1 MRAIAF
7 ELLRRVAED
16 DSYANL
22 LLPKLL
28 GDAKVDSRD
37 AGFIQELAFGTLRNK
52 LLYEKVIEIA
62 SSRETRTIDSHA
74 LIVLLLGAHQILGMR
89 VPAHAAINESVNLAK
104 QKASQSAAGF
114 VNAVLRR
121 VSERS
126 REQWI
131 DKVLDSADSADE
143 RLSLAYSHPL
153 WIVKSLRAA
162 LESRGLG
169 DSIKDLLLADN
180 TPAKVS
186 VAALPGF
193 ADVRDLSEYGSLGI
207 ASPIGLELSVPPSR
221 LPQVQSG
228 FVRVQD
234 QGSQL
239 AVLALLAA
247 EVNVEDSSWL
257 DLCAGPGGKAALM
270 LAVAKQRNVTFEA
283 NEVSTHRAKL
293 VQQALDPISK
303 LKVSIGDGRKLAEGG
318 ARFSRLL
325 LDAPCTGLGALR
337 RRPESRWRKKS
348 TDIPELAK
356 LQKNLFKASWDSLLP
371 GGVLG
376 YVTCS
381 PHLSETTALV
391 TWAESQY
398 RGDLELL
405 PANAILNEINP
416 NLGLDVTYRTAQ
428 LWPHIH
434 GTDAMFIALFRKKVN
449 S

>member
-28 GDAKVDSRD
+28 SDAKVDSRD
-37 AGFIQELAFGTLRNK
+37 AGFVQELAFGALRNK
-52 LLYEKVIEIA
+52 LLYEQIIEIA
-62 SSRETRTIDSHA
+62 SARENRTIDSHA
-74 LIVLLLGAHQILGMR
+74 LIVLLLGVHQILGMR

-126 REQWI
+126 RDQWI
-131 DKVLDSADSADE
+131 NQVLDSADSADQ
-143 RLSLAYSHPL
+143 RLSLVHSHPL

-169 DSIKDLLLADN
+169 DSLEDLLVADN

-193 ADVRDLSEYGSLGI
+193 SDIRELSDFGTLGV
-207 ASPIGLELSVPPSR
+207 ASPIGLELNVPPSR
-221 LPQVQSG
+221 VPQIQSG

-247 EVNVEDSSWL
+247 EVSVEDRRWL

-270 LAVAKQRNVTFEA
+270 LAVAKQKNVSFEA
-283 NEVSTHRAKL
+283 NEVSAHRAKL
-293 VQQALDPISK
+293 VQQALDPIVRM
-303 LKVSIGDGRKLAEGG
+303 KVSIGDGRKVSEGG

-348 TDIPELAK
+348 TDIPELAR
-356 LQKNLFKASWDSLLP
+356 LQKDLFIASWDSLLP

-381 PHLSETTALV
+381 PHLSETTGLV
-391 TWAESQY
+391 SWAESQY
-398 RGDLELL
+398 RDDLELL

-416 NLGLDVTYRTAQ
+416 NLGLDVTFRTAQ

>member
-28 GDAKVDSRD
+28 SDAKVDSRD

-131 DKVLDSADSADE
+131 DKVLESADSADE

-169 DSIKDLLLADN
+169 DSIEDLLLADN

-221 LPQVQSG
+221 VPQVQSG
-228 FVRVQD
+228 HVRVQD
-234 QGSQL
+234 QGSQI

-337 RRPESRWRKKS
+337 RRPESRWRKKL

>member
-1 MRAIAF
+1 
-7 ELLRRVAED
+7 
-16 DSYANL
+16 
-22 LLPKLL
+22 
-28 GDAKVDSRD
+28 VDSRD

-52 LLYEKVIEIA
+52 LLYEKVIELA
-62 SSRETRTIDSHA
+62 SAREIRTIDSHA

-131 DKVLDSADSADE
+131 EKVLESADSSDE
-143 RLSLAYSHPL
+143 RLSLTYSHPL

-169 DSIKDLLLADN
+169 DSIEDLLLADN

-193 ADVRDLSEYGSLGI
+193 ADARDLSEYGSLGI

-228 FVRVQD
+228 HVRVQD

-247 EVNVEDSSWL
+247 EVSVEDSRWL

-270 LAVAKQRNVTFEA
+270 LAVAKQRNVSFDA

-293 VQQALDPISK
+293 VQQALDPIGN
-303 LKVSIGDGRKLAEGG
+303 LKVSIGDGCKLAEGG
-318 ARFSRLL
+318 ARYSRLL

-356 LQKNLFKASWDSLLP
+356 LQKDLFKASWDSLLP

-381 PHLSETTALV
+381 PHLSETTAMV
-391 TWAESQY
+391 SWAESQY

-416 NLGLDVTYRTAQ
+416 NLGLDVTFRTAQ

>member
-28 GDAKVDSRD
+28 SDAKVDSRD
-37 AGFIQELAFGTLRNK
+37 AGFTQELAFGTLRNQ
-52 LLYEKVIEIA
+52 LLYEKIIELA
-62 SSRETRTIDSHA
+62 SSREIRTIDSHA

-121 VSERS
+121 ISERS

-131 DKVLDSADSADE
+131 DKVLESADSVDE
-143 RLSLAYSHPL
+143 KLSLAYSHPL

-169 DSIKDLLLADN
+169 DSLEELLVADN

-193 ADVRDLSEYGSLGI
+193 ADVRELSEFGTLGI
-207 ASPIGLELSVPPSR
+207 ASPIGLELNVPPSR
-221 LPQVQSG
+221 VPQLQIG
-228 FVRVQD
+228 HVRVQD

-247 EVNVEDSSWL
+247 EVKVQDSRWL

-270 LAVAKQRNVTFEA
+270 LAVAKQRQIIFEA

-303 LKVSIGDGRKLAEGG
+303 LKVSIGDGRKIAEEG

-356 LQKNLFKASWDSLLP
+356 LQKDLFKASWDSLLP

-391 TWAESQY
+391 SWAESQY

-405 PANAILNEINP
+405 PANAILNEINS
-416 NLGLDVTYRTAQ
+416 NLGLDVAFRTAQ

>member
-1 MRAIAF
+1 MRALAF

-28 GDAKVDSRD
+28 SDAKVDSRD

-52 LLYEKVIEIA
+52 LLYEKIIELA
-62 SSRETRTIDSHA
+62 SAREIRTIDSHA

-121 VSERS
+121 ISERS

-131 DKVLDSADSADE
+131 DIVLESTDSVDE
-143 RLSLAYSHPL
+143 RLSLTYSHPL

-169 DSIKDLLLADN
+169 DSLEELLVADN

-193 ADVRDLSEYGSLGI
+193 ADVSELSDFGTLGI

-221 LPQVQSG
+221 VPQVQNG
-228 FVRVQD
+228 QVRVQD

-247 EVNVEDSSWL
+247 EVEVEDSRWL

-270 LAVAKQRNVTFEA
+270 LAVAKQRNVSFEA

-293 VQQALDPISK
+293 VQQALGPISK

-356 LQKNLFKASWDSLLP
+356 LQKDLFKASWDSLLP

-391 TWAESQY
+391 SWAESQY

-405 PANAILNEINP
+405 PANVILNQINP
-416 NLGLDVTYRTAQ
+416 NLGLDVTFRTAQ
-428 LWPHIH
+428 LWPHIY

>member
-28 GDAKVDSRD
+28 SDAKVDSRD

-52 LLYEKVIEIA
+52 LLYEKIIELA
-62 SSRETRTIDSHA
+62 SAREIRTIDSHA

-104 QKASQSAAGF
+104 QRASESAAGF

-121 VSERS
+121 ISERS

-131 DKVLDSADSADE
+131 DKVLDSADSVDE
-143 RLSLAYSHPL
+143 SLSLAYSHPL

-169 DSIKDLLLADN
+169 DSLEELLVADN

-186 VAALPGF
+186 IAALPGL
-193 ADVRDLSEYGSLGI
+193 ADVGELSDFGTLGI

-221 LPQVQSG
+221 VPQLQSG

-247 EVNVEDSSWL
+247 EVKVEDSTWM

-270 LAVAKQRNVTFEA
+270 LAVAKQKNVSFEA

-356 LQKNLFKASWDSLLP
+356 LQKDLFKASWDSLLP

-391 TWAESQY
+391 SWAESQY
-398 RGDLELL
+398 RGELELL

-416 NLGLDVTYRTAQ
+416 NLGLDVTFRTAQ

>member
-28 GDAKVDSRD
+28 SDANVDSRD

-52 LLYEKVIEIA
+52 LLYEKVIELA

-131 DKVLDSADSADE
+131 EKVLESADSSDE

-169 DSIKDLLLADN
+169 DSIEDLLLADN

-193 ADVRDLSEYGSLGI
+193 ADARDLSEYGSLGI

-228 FVRVQD
+228 HVRVQD

-247 EVNVEDSSWL
+247 EVSVEDSRWL

-270 LAVAKQRNVTFEA
+270 LAVAKQKDVFFEA

-356 LQKNLFKASWDSLLP
+356 LQKDLFKASWDSLLP

-391 TWAESQY
+391 SWAESQY

-416 NLGLDVTYRTAQ
+416 NLGLDVTFRTAQ

>member
-28 GDAKVDSRD
+28 SDANVDSRD

-52 LLYEKVIEIA
+52 LLYEKVIELA
-62 SSRETRTIDSHA
+62 SSRESRTIDSHA

-131 DKVLDSADSADE
+131 DKVLESADSADE

-162 LESRGLG
+162 LESRDLG
-169 DSIKDLLLADN
+169 DSIEDLLLADN

-193 ADVRDLSEYGSLGI
+193 ADARDLSEYGSLGI

-221 LPQVQSG
+221 VPQVQSG
-228 FVRVQD
+228 HVRVQD

-247 EVNVEDSSWL
+247 EVSVEDSRWL

-270 LAVAKQRNVTFEA
+270 LAVAKQRNVYFEA

-356 LQKNLFKASWDSLLP
+356 LQKDLFKASWDSLLP

-391 TWAESQY
+391 SWAESQY

-416 NLGLDVTYRTAQ
+416 NLGLDVTFRTAQ

>member
-1 MRAIAF
+1 MRALAF
-7 ELLRRVAED
+7 ELLRRVEED

-28 GDAKVDSRD
+28 DDAKVDSRD
-37 AGFIQELAFGTLRNK
+37 AGFIQELSFGTLRNR
-52 LLYEKVIEIA
+52 LFYEKIVEIA
-62 SSRETRTIDSHA
+62 SSREIKSIDAHV

-89 VPAHAAINESVNLAK
+89 VPVHAAINESVNLAK
-104 QKASQSAAGF
+104 AKASKSSVGF

-121 VSERS
+121 VSEKS
-126 REQWI
+126 RDQWI
-131 DKVLDSADSADE
+131 AKVSDLADSEDE
-143 RLSLAYSHPL
+143 RLSFIYSHPL

-169 DSIKDLLLADN
+169 ESLEDLLVADN
-180 TPAKVS
+180 TAAKVS
-186 VAALPGF
+186 VVALPGF
-193 ADVRDLSEYGSLGI
+193 ADLEELSEVGTPGGASLIGI
-207 ASPIGLELSVPPSR
+207 ELSVPPSR
-221 LPQVQSG
+221 VPQIQAG
-228 FVRVQD
+228 LVRVQD

-239 AVLALLAA
+239 AVLALLEA
-247 EVNVEDSSWL
+247 EIAINDTRWL

-270 LAVAKQRNVTFEA
+270 SAVATQRSVEFEA

-293 VQQALDPISK
+293 VEEALKPISK
-303 LKVSIGDGRKLAEGG
+303 IKVSIGDGRLIG
-318 ARFSRLL
+318 AAGERFSRVL

-337 RRPESRWRKKS
+337 RRPESRWRKQP
-348 TDIPELAK
+348 TDIPELSK
-356 LQKNLFKASWDSLLP
+356 LQKDLFEASWGALLP

-391 TWAESQY
+391 AWAESKY
-398 RGDLELL
+398 RDQLELL
-405 PANAILNEINP
+405 SANAVLNAVNP
-416 NLGLDVTYRTAQ
+416 DLGLDTAFRTAQ

>member
-28 GDAKVDSRD
+28 SDAKVDSRD

-52 LLYEKVIEIA
+52 LLYEKVIELA
-62 SSRETRTIDSHA
+62 SAREIRTIASHA

-121 VSERS
+121 ISERS

-131 DKVLDSADSADE
+131 DKVLESADSADE
-143 RLSLAYSHPL
+143 RLSLEYSHPL

-169 DSIKDLLLADN
+169 DSLEELLVADN
-180 TPAKVS
+180 TAAKVS

-193 ADVRDLSEYGSLGI
+193 ADVSELSDFGTLGI

-221 LPQVQSG
+221 VPQVQNG
-228 FVRVQD
+228 QVRVQD

-247 EVNVEDSSWL
+247 VVEVEDSRWL

-270 LAVAKQRNVTFEA
+270 LAVAKQRNVSFEA

-356 LQKNLFKASWDSLLP
+356 LQKDLFKASWDSLLP

-391 TWAESQY
+391 SWAESQY

-405 PANAILNEINP
+405 PANVILNKINP
-416 NLGLDVTYRTAQ
+416 NLGLDVTFRTAQ
-428 LWPHIH
+428 LWPHIY

>member
-169 DSIKDLLLADN
+169 DSIEDLLLADN

-221 LPQVQSG
+221 VPQVQSG

-337 RRPESRWRKKS
+337 RRPESRWRKKL

>member
-28 GDAKVDSRD
+28 SDAKVDSRD

-169 DSIKDLLLADN
+169 DSIEDLLLADN

-247 EVNVEDSSWL
+247 ELNVEDSSWL

-293 VQQALDPISK
+293 VQQALDPIAK

-356 LQKNLFKASWDSLLP
+356 LQKDLFKASWDSLLP

-391 TWAESQY
+391 SWAESQY

-416 NLGLDVTYRTAQ
+416 NLGLDVTFRTAQ
-428 LWPHIH
+428 LWPHVH

>member
-28 GDAKVDSRD
+28 SDAKVDSRD

-52 LLYEKVIEIA
+52 LLYEKIIELA
-62 SSRETRTIDSHA
+62 SAREIRTIDSHA
-74 LIVLLLGAHQILGMR
+74 LVVLLLGAHQILGMR
-89 VPAHAAINESVNLAK
+89 VPEHAAINESVNLAK

-121 VSERS
+121 ISERS

-131 DKVLDSADSADE
+131 DIVLESTDSVDE
-143 RLSLAYSHPL
+143 RLSLTYSHPL

-169 DSIKDLLLADN
+169 DSLEELLVADN

-193 ADVRDLSEYGSLGI
+193 ADVSELSDFGTLGI

-221 LPQVQSG
+221 VPQVQNG
-228 FVRVQD
+228 QVRVQD

-247 EVNVEDSSWL
+247 EAEVEDSRWL

-270 LAVAKQRNVTFEA
+270 LAVAKQRNVSFEA

-303 LKVSIGDGRKLAEGG
+303 LKVSIGDGRKLPEGG
-318 ARFSRLL
+318 ARYTRLL

-356 LQKNLFKASWDSLLP
+356 LQKDLFKASWDSLLP

-391 TWAESQY
+391 SWAESQY

-416 NLGLDVTYRTAQ
+416 SLGLDVRFRTAQ

>member
-28 GDAKVDSRD
+28 SDAKVDSRD

-169 DSIKDLLLADN
+169 DSIEDLLLADN

-221 LPQVQSG
+221 LPQ
-228 FVRVQD
+228 
-234 QGSQL
+234 
-239 AVLALLAA
+239 
-247 EVNVEDSSWL
+247 
-257 DLCAGPGGKAALM
+257 
-270 LAVAKQRNVTFEA
+270 AK
-283 NEVSTHRAKL
+283 
-293 VQQALDPISK
+293 
-303 LKVSIGDGRKLAEGG
+303 
-318 ARFSRLL
+318 
-325 LDAPCTGLGALR
+325 C
-337 RRPESRWRKKS
+337 
-348 TDIPELAK
+348 
-356 LQKNLFKASWDSLLP
+356 
-371 GGVLG
+371 
-376 YVTCS
+376 
-381 PHLSETTALV
+381 
-391 TWAESQY
+391 
-398 RGDLELL
+398 
-405 PANAILNEINP
+405 
-416 NLGLDVTYRTAQ
+416 
-428 LWPHIH
+428 
-434 GTDAMFIALFRKKVN
+434 
-449 S
+449 

>member
-1 MRAIAF
+1 MRALAF
-7 ELLRRVAED
+7 ELLRRVEED

-28 GDAKVDSRD
+28 EDAQVDSRD
-37 AGFIQELAFGTLRNK
+37 AGFIQELSFGTLRNK
-52 LLYEKVIEIA
+52 LFYEKIIEIA
-62 SSRETRTIDSHA
+62 SSREIKSIDAHA

-89 VPAHAAINESVNLAK
+89 VPSHAAINESVNLSKAK
-104 QKASQSAAGF
+104 AAKSAVGF

-121 VSERS
+121 ISEKS

-131 DKVLDSADSADE
+131 SLVSDLADSEDE
-143 RLSLAYSHPL
+143 RLSFIYSHPL

-162 LESRGLG
+162 LDSRGLG
-169 DSIKDLLLADN
+169 DSLEDLLDADN
-180 TPAKVS
+180 TAAKVS

-193 ADVRDLSEYGSLGI
+193 ANVEELSEVGSRGT
-207 ASPIGLELSVPPSR
+207 ASPIGIELSVSPSR
-221 LPQVQSG
+221 VPQIQAG
-228 FVRVQD
+228 HVRVQD

-247 EVNVEDSSWL
+247 EIATIETRWL

-270 LAVAKQRNVTFEA
+270 SAVATQRSVLFEA
-283 NEVSTHRAKL
+283 NEVSLHRAKL
-293 VQQALDPISK
+293 VEQALEPISK
-303 LKVSIGDGRKLAEGG
+303 VKVSIGDGRQIG
-318 ARFSRLL
+318 ASGERYSRVL

-337 RRPESRWRKKS
+337 RRPESRWRKKP
-348 TDIPELAK
+348 TDIPELSK
-356 LQKNLFKASWDSLLP
+356 LQKELFEASWDALLP

-391 TWAESQY
+391 AWAESKY
-398 RGDLELL
+398 RDNLELL
-405 PANAILNEINP
+405 PANAILNVINP
-416 NLGLDVTYRTAQ
+416 DLGLDTAFRTTQ

>member
-1 MRAIAF
+1 
-7 ELLRRVAED
+7 
-16 DSYANL
+16 
-22 LLPKLL
+22 
-28 GDAKVDSRD
+28 
-37 AGFIQELAFGTLRNK
+37 
-52 LLYEKVIEIA
+52 
-62 SSRETRTIDSHA
+62 
-74 LIVLLLGAHQILGMR
+74 MR
-89 VPAHAAINESVNLAK
+89 VPSHAAINESVNLAK
-104 QKASQSAAGF
+104 AKAAKSAVGF

-121 VSERS
+121 TSEKS

-131 DKVLDSADSADE
+131 SLVSDLADSEDE
-143 RLSLAYSHPL
+143 RLSFIHSHPL

-162 LESRGLG
+162 IDSRGLG
-169 DSIKDLLLADN
+169 DSLEDLLVADN
-180 TPAKVS
+180 TAAKVS

-193 ADVRDLSEYGSLGI
+193 ANVEELSEAGI
-207 ASPIGLELSVPPSR
+207 RGTASPIGVELSVSPSR
-221 LPQVQSG
+221 VPQIQAG
-228 FVRVQD
+228 HVRVQD

-247 EVNVEDSSWL
+247 EIATIETRWL

-270 LAVAKQRNVTFEA
+270 SAVATQRSVLFEA
-283 NEVSTHRAKL
+283 NEVSLHRAKL
-293 VQQALDPISK
+293 VEQALEPISK
-303 LKVSIGDGRKLAEGG
+303 VKVSIGDGRQIG
-318 ARFSRLL
+318 ASGERYSRVL

-337 RRPESRWRKKS
+337 RRPESRWRKKP

-356 LQKNLFKASWDSLLP
+356 LQKELFEASWDALLP

-391 TWAESQY
+391 AWAESKY
-398 RGDLELL
+398 RDNLELL
-405 PANAILNEINP
+405 PANAILNVINP
-416 NLGLDVTYRTAQ
+416 DLGLDTAFRTTQ

>member
-28 GDAKVDSRD
+28 SDAKVDSRD

-52 LLYEKVIEIA
+52 LLYEKVIELA
-62 SSRETRTIDSHA
+62 SAREIRTIDSHA

-89 VPAHAAINESVNLAK
+89 VPSHAAINESVNLAK

-121 VSERS
+121 VSEGS

-131 DKVLDSADSADE
+131 DKVLESADSVDE
-143 RLSLAYSHPL
+143 SLSLAYSHPL

-169 DSIKDLLLADN
+169 DSLEELLIADN

-193 ADVRDLSEYGSLGI
+193 ADVSELSDFGTLGI

-221 LPQVQSG
+221 VPQVQSG

-247 EVNVEDSSWL
+247 EVKVEDSSWL

-270 LAVAKQRNVTFEA
+270 LAVAKQRNISFGA
-283 NEVSTHRAKL
+283 NEVSSHRAKL

-337 RRPESRWRKKS
+337 RRPESRWSKKS

-356 LQKNLFKASWDSLLP
+356 LQKDLFKASWDSLLP

-398 RGDLELL
+398 RGDVELL

-416 NLGLDVTYRTAQ
+416 NLGLDVTFRTAQ

>member
-1 MRAIAF
+1 MRALAF
-7 ELLRRVAED
+7 ELLRRVEED

-28 GDAKVDSRD
+28 EDAKVDSRD
-37 AGFIQELAFGTLRNK
+37 AGFIQELSFGTLRNK
-52 LLYEKVIEIA
+52 LLYEKIIEIA
-62 SSRETRTIDSHA
+62 SSREIKSIDAHA

-89 VPAHAAINESVNLAK
+89 VPSHAAINESVNLAK
-104 QKASQSAAGF
+104 AKASKSAVGF

-121 VSERS
+121 ISEKS

-131 DKVLDSADSADE
+131 SLVSDLADSEDE
-143 RLSLAYSHPL
+143 RLSFIHSHPM

-169 DSIKDLLLADN
+169 GSLENLLVADN
-180 TPAKVS
+180 TAAKVS

-193 ADVRDLSEYGSLGI
+193 ANVEELSEVGSSGTS
-207 ASPIGLELSVPPSR
+207 SPIGMELSVSPSR
-221 LPQVQSG
+221 VPQIQAG
-228 FVRVQD
+228 HVRVQD

-247 EVNVEDSSWL
+247 EIAAIDTRWL

-270 LAVAKQRNVTFEA
+270 SAVATQRSVLFEA
-283 NEVSTHRAKL
+283 NEVSLHRAKL
-293 VQQALDPISK
+293 VEQALEPISK
-303 LKVSIGDGRKLAEGG
+303 IKVSIGDGRKIG
-318 ARFSRLL
+318 ASGERFSRVL

-337 RRPESRWRKKS
+337 RRPESRWRKKP
-348 TDIPELAK
+348 TDIPELSK
-356 LQKNLFKASWDSLLP
+356 LQKELFEASWDALLP

-391 TWAESQY
+391 AWAESKY
-398 RGDLELL
+398 RDNLELL
-405 PANAILNEINP
+405 PANAILNAINP
-416 NLGLDVTYRTAQ
+416 NLGLDTAFRTAQ

>member
-28 GDAKVDSRD
+28 SDAKVDSRD

-52 LLYEKVIEIA
+52 LLYEKIIELA
-62 SSRETRTIDSHA
+62 SAREIRAIDSHA

-131 DKVLDSADSADE
+131 NKVLEPAGSVDE
-143 RLSLAYSHPL
+143 RLSLVYSHPL

-169 DSIKDLLLADN
+169 DSLEELLVADN

-193 ADVRDLSEYGSLGI
+193 SKVRELSEYGTLGI
-207 ASPIGLELSVPPSR
+207 ASPIGLELNVPPS
-221 LPQVQSG
+221 LVPQLQSG
-228 FVRVQD
+228 YVRVQD

-247 EVNVEDSSWL
+247 EVKVEDSRWL

-270 LAVAKQRNVTFEA
+270 FAVAKQRQIIFEA

-303 LKVSIGDGRKLAEGG
+303 LKVSIGDGRMIAEEGV
-318 ARFSRLL
+318 RFSRLL

-356 LQKNLFKASWDSLLP
+356 LQKDLFKASWDSLLP

-391 TWAESQY
+391 SWAESLY
-398 RGDLELL
+398 REDLELL
-405 PANAILNEINP
+405 SANAILNEINP
-416 NLGLDVTYRTAQ
+416 NLGLDVAFRTAQ

-434 GTDAMFIALFRKKVN
+434 GTDGMFIALFRKKVN

>member
-337 RRPESRWRKKS
+337 RRPESRWRKKL

>member
-28 GDAKVDSRD
+28 SDANVDSRD

-52 LLYEKVIEIA
+52 LLYEKVIELA
-62 SSRETRTIDSHA
+62 SSRESRTIDSHA

-131 DKVLDSADSADE
+131 DKVLESADSADE

-162 LESRGLG
+162 LESRDLG
-169 DSIKDLLLADN
+169 DSIEDLLLADN

-193 ADVRDLSEYGSLGI
+193 ADARDLSEYGSLGI

-221 LPQVQSG
+221 VPQVQSG
-228 FVRVQD
+228 HVRVQD

-247 EVNVEDSSWL
+247 EVSVEDSRWL
-257 DLCAGPGGKAALM
+257 DLCAGPGGTAALM
-270 LAVAKQRNVTFEA
+270 LAVAKQRNLYFEA

-356 LQKNLFKASWDSLLP
+356 LQKDLFKASWDSLLP

-391 TWAESQY
+391 SWAESQY

-416 NLGLDVTYRTAQ
+416 NLGLDVTFRTAQ

>member
-7 ELLRRVAED
+7 ELLRRVSED

-37 AGFIQELAFGTLRNK
+37 AGFIQELAFGTLRNR
-52 LLYEKVIEIA
+52 LLYEKIIELA
-62 SSRETRTIDSHA
+62 SSREIRTIDADA

-89 VPAHAAINESVNLAK
+89 VPVHAAINESVNLAK
-104 QKASQSAAGF
+104 VKASKSSVGF

-121 VSERS
+121 ISERS
-126 REQWI
+126 RDEWI
-131 DKVLDSADSADE
+131 SKVCHLANSGEE
-143 RLSLAYSHPL
+143 RLSFEHSHPL
-153 WIVKSLRAA
+153 WIVKSLKAA
-162 LESRGLG
+162 LEGRGLA
-169 DSIKDLLLADN
+169 DSLENLLIADN

-193 ADVRDLSEYGSLGI
+193 ANVADLLDYGTLGT
-207 ASPIGLELSVPPSR
+207 ASPIGLELNVPPSR
-221 LPQVQSG
+221 VPQLQNG
-228 FVRVQD
+228 YVRVQD

-247 EVNVEDSSWL
+247 EVKVEDSRWL

-270 LAVAKQRNVTFEA
+270 LAVAKQRFVAFEA
-283 NEVSTHRAKL
+283 NEVSAHRAKL
-293 VQQALDPISK
+293 VQQALDPISDV
-303 LKVSIGDGRKLAEGG
+303 KVTIGDGRNVAQEG
-318 ARFSRLL
+318 ARFSRIL

-337 RRPESRWRKKS
+337 RRPESRWRKTA
-348 TDIPELAK
+348 TDIPELSK
-356 LQKNLFKASWDSLLP
+356 LQRDLFKASWDALLP

-391 TWAESQY
+391 SWAESAY
-398 RGDLELL
+398 GGDIELL
-405 PANAILNEINP
+405 PANVILIEINP
-416 NLGLDVTYRTAQ
+416 NLGLDVSFRTAQ

>member
-1 MRAIAF
+1 
-7 ELLRRVAED
+7 
-16 DSYANL
+16 
-22 LLPKLL
+22 
-28 GDAKVDSRD
+28 
-37 AGFIQELAFGTLRNK
+37 
-52 LLYEKVIEIA
+52 
-62 SSRETRTIDSHA
+62 
-74 LIVLLLGAHQILGMR
+74 
-89 VPAHAAINESVNLAK
+89 
-104 QKASQSAAGF
+104 
-114 VNAVLRR
+114 
-121 VSERS
+121 
-126 REQWI
+126 
-131 DKVLDSADSADE
+131 
-143 RLSLAYSHPL
+143 
-153 WIVKSLRAA
+153 
-162 LESRGLG
+162 
-169 DSIKDLLLADN
+169 
-180 TPAKVS
+180 
-186 VAALPGF
+186 
-193 ADVRDLSEYGSLGI
+193 
-207 ASPIGLELSVPPSR
+207 
-221 LPQVQSG
+221 
-228 FVRVQD
+228 VRVQD

-247 EVNVEDSSWL
+247 EVSVEDSRWL

-270 LAVAKQRNVTFEA
+270 LAVAKQRNVSFDA

-293 VQQALDPISK
+293 VQQALDSIAQI
-303 LKVSIGDGRKLAEGG
+303 KVSIGDGRKLAEGG
-318 ARFSRLL
+318 ARYTRLL

-356 LQKNLFKASWDSLLP
+356 LQKDLFKASWDSLLP

-391 TWAESQY
+391 SWAESQY

-416 NLGLDVTYRTAQ
+416 NLGLDVTFRTAQ

>member
-7 ELLRRVAED
+7 ELLRRVDED

-28 GDAKVDSRD
+28 SDANVDSRD
-37 AGFIQELAFGTLRNK
+37 AGFIQELAFGALRNK
-52 LLYEKVIEIA
+52 LLYEKIIELA
-62 SSRETRTIDSHA
+62 SAREIRTIDPHA

-89 VPAHAAINESVNLAK
+89 VPVHAAINESVNLAK
-104 QKASQSAAGF
+104 QKASKSASGF

-121 VSERS
+121 VSEKS

-131 DKVLDSADSADE
+131 TKVLESAESVDE
-143 RLSLAYSHPL
+143 ALCLAHSHPL

-169 DSIKDLLLADN
+169 DSLEDLLVADN

-193 ADVRDLSEYGSLGI
+193 ASVSELSEYGTLGI
-207 ASPIGLELSVPPSR
+207 ASPLGLELSVPPTR
-221 LPQVQSG
+221 VPQIGSG
-228 FVRVQD
+228 HVRVQD

-247 EVNVEDSSWL
+247 EVKIEDSRWL

-270 LAVAKQRNVTFEA
+270 LAVAKQRNIDFEA

-293 VQQALDPISK
+293 VQQALDPISQ
-303 LKVSIGDGRKLAEGG
+303 LKVSIGDGRKIAEGG

-337 RRPESRWRKKS
+337 RRPESRWRKKA

-356 LQKNLFKASWDSLLP
+356 LQKDLFKASWDALLP

-391 TWAESQY
+391 SWAESQY
-398 RGDLELL
+398 RGNLELL
-405 PANAILNEINP
+405 PANEILNELNP
-416 NLGLDVTYRTAQ
+416 NLALDVTFKTAQ

>member
-28 GDAKVDSRD
+28 SDAKVDSRD

-169 DSIKDLLLADN
+169 DSIEDLLLADN

-337 RRPESRWRKKS
+337 RRPESRWRKKL

-391 TWAESQY
+391 SWAESQY

-416 NLGLDVTYRTAQ
+416 NLGLDVTFRTAQ

>member
-1 MRAIAF
+1 MRALAF

-28 GDAKVDSRD
+28 SDAKVDSRD

-52 LLYEKVIEIA
+52 LLYEKVLELASAREIRKIELP
-62 SSRETRTIDSHA
+62 A
-74 LIVLLLGAHQILGMR
+74 LIVLLLGTHQVLSMR
-89 VPAHAAINESVNLAK
+89 VPVHAAIYESVNLAK
-104 QKASQSAAGF
+104 QKASKSAVGF

-126 REQWI
+126 FDQWVS
-131 DKVLDSADSADE
+131 KVLELADSDDE
-143 RLSLAYSHPL
+143 RLSFTYSHPL
-153 WIVKSLRAA
+153 WIVKSLKAA

-169 DSIKDLLLADN
+169 QSLQSLLVADN

-193 ADVRDLSEYGSLGI
+193 ANVDELANYGSVGS
-207 ASPIGLELSVPPSR
+207 ASPIGLELNVPPAR
-221 LPQVQSG
+221 VPQVQLG
-228 FVRVQD
+228 HVRVQD

-247 EVNVEDSSWL
+247 EVDIDDSRWL

-270 LAVAKQRNVTFEA
+270 LAMAKQRSIEFEA
-283 NEVSTHRAKL
+283 NEVSSHRAKL
-293 VQQALDPISK
+293 VVQALDPISNVQ
-303 LKVSIGDGRKLAEGG
+303 VSIGDGRKIGQGG
-318 ARFSRLL
+318 QRFTRLL

-337 RRPESRWRKKS
+337 RRPESRWRKQP
-348 TDIPELAK
+348 TDIPELSK
-356 LQKNLFKASWDSLLP
+356 LQRELFIASWEALLP

-381 PHLSETTALV
+381 PHLSETTAV
-391 TWAESQY
+391 VSWAEARY
-398 RGDLELL
+398 RDDLELL
-405 PANAILNEINP
+405 PANQILNEINP
-416 NLGLDVTYRTAQ
+416 NLRLDVSFKTAQ

>member
-1 MRAIAF
+1 MRALAF
-7 ELLRRVAED
+7 ELLRRVEED

-28 GDAKVDSRD
+28 EDAQVDSRD
-37 AGFIQELAFGTLRNK
+37 AGFIQELSFGTLRNK
-52 LLYEKVIEIA
+52 LFYEKIIEIA
-62 SSRETRTIDSHA
+62 SSREIKSIDAHA

-89 VPAHAAINESVNLAK
+89 VPSHAAINESVNLAK
-104 QKASQSAAGF
+104 AKAAKSAVGF

-121 VSERS
+121 ISEKS

-131 DKVLDSADSADE
+131 SMVSDLADSEDE
-143 RLSLAYSHPL
+143 RLSFIHSHPL

-169 DSIKDLLLADN
+169 GSLEDLLVADN
-180 TPAKVS
+180 TAAKVS

-193 ADVRDLSEYGSLGI
+193 ANVEELSEAGSRGT
-207 ASPIGLELSVPPSR
+207 ASPIGIELSVSPSR
-221 LPQVQSG
+221 VPQIQAG
-228 FVRVQD
+228 HVRVQD

-247 EVNVEDSSWL
+247 EIATIETRWL

-270 LAVAKQRNVTFEA
+270 SAVATQRSVLFEA
-283 NEVSTHRAKL
+283 NEVSLHRAKL
-293 VQQALDPISK
+293 VEQALEPISK
-303 LKVSIGDGRKLAEGG
+303 VKVSIGDGRKIG
-318 ARFSRLL
+318 ASGERYSRLL

-337 RRPESRWRKKS
+337 RRPESRWRKKP
-348 TDIPELAK
+348 TDIPELSK
-356 LQKNLFKASWDSLLP
+356 LQKELFEASWDALLP

-391 TWAESQY
+391 AWAESKF
-398 RGDLELL
+398 RDNLELL

-416 NLGLDVTYRTAQ
+416 NLGLDTAFRTAQ

>member
-7 ELLRRVAED
+7 ELLRRVSED

-37 AGFIQELAFGTLRNK
+37 AGFIQELAFGTLRNR
-52 LLYEKVIEIA
+52 LLYEKIIELA
-62 SSRETRTIDSHA
+62 SSREIRTIDADA

-89 VPAHAAINESVNLAK
+89 VPVHAAINESVNLAK
-104 QKASQSAAGF
+104 VKASKSSVGF

-121 VSERS
+121 ISERS
-126 REQWI
+126 RDEWI
-131 DKVLDSADSADE
+131 SKVCHLANSGEE
-143 RLSLAYSHPL
+143 RLSFEHSHPL
-153 WIVKSLRAA
+153 WIVKSLKAA
-162 LESRGLG
+162 LEGRGLA
-169 DSIKDLLLADN
+169 DSLENLLIADN
-180 TPAKVS
+180 IPAKVS
-186 VAALPGF
+186 VVALPGF
-193 ADVRDLSEYGSLGI
+193 ANVADLLDYGTLGT
-207 ASPIGLELSVPPSR
+207 ASPIGLELNVPPSR
-221 LPQVQSG
+221 VPQLQNG
-228 FVRVQD
+228 YVRVQD

-247 EVNVEDSSWL
+247 EVKVEDSRWL

-270 LAVAKQRNVTFEA
+270 LAVAKQRFVAFEA
-283 NEVSTHRAKL
+283 NEVSAHRAKL
-293 VQQALDPISK
+293 VQQALDPISDV
-303 LKVSIGDGRKLAEGG
+303 KVTIGDGRNVAQEG
-318 ARFSRLL
+318 ARFSRIL

-337 RRPESRWRKKS
+337 RRPESRWRKKA
-348 TDIPELAK
+348 TDIPELSK
-356 LQKNLFKASWDSLLP
+356 LQRDLFKASWDALLP

-391 TWAESQY
+391 SWAESAY
-398 RGDLELL
+398 GGDIELL
-405 PANAILNEINP
+405 PANVILNEINP
-416 NLGLDVTYRTAQ
+416 SLGLDVSFRTAQ

>member
-7 ELLRRVAED
+7 ELLRRVSED

-37 AGFIQELAFGTLRNK
+37 AGFIQELAFGTLRNR
-52 LLYEKVIEIA
+52 LLYEKIIELA
-62 SSRETRTIDSHA
+62 SSREIRTIDADA

-89 VPAHAAINESVNLAK
+89 VPVHAAINESVNLAK
-104 QKASQSAAGF
+104 VKASKSSVGF

-121 VSERS
+121 ISERS
-126 REQWI
+126 RDEWI
-131 DKVLDSADSADE
+131 SKVCHLANSGEE
-143 RLSLAYSHPL
+143 RFSFEHSHPL
-153 WIVKSLRAA
+153 WIVKSLKAA
-162 LESRGLG
+162 LEGRGLAE
-169 DSIKDLLLADN
+169 SLENLLIADN

-193 ADVRDLSEYGSLGI
+193 ANVADLLDYGTLGT
-207 ASPIGLELSVPPSR
+207 ASPIGLELNVPPSR
-221 LPQVQSG
+221 VPQLQNG
-228 FVRVQD
+228 YVRVQD

-247 EVNVEDSSWL
+247 EVKVEDSRWL

-270 LAVAKQRNVTFEA
+270 LAVAKQRLVAFEA
-283 NEVSTHRAKL
+283 NEVSAHRAKL
-293 VQQALDPISK
+293 VQQALDPISDV
-303 LKVSIGDGRKLAEGG
+303 KVTIGDGRNVAQEG
-318 ARFSRLL
+318 ARFSRIL

-337 RRPESRWRKKS
+337 RRPESRWRKRA
-348 TDIPELAK
+348 TDIPELSK
-356 LQKNLFKASWDSLLP
+356 LQRDLFKASWDALLP

-391 TWAESQY
+391 SWAESAY
-398 RGDLELL
+398 GGDIELL
-405 PANAILNEINP
+405 PANVILNEINQT
-416 NLGLDVTYRTAQ
+416 LGLDVSFRTAQ

>member
-28 GDAKVDSRD
+28 SDAKVDSRD

-52 LLYEKVIEIA
+52 LLYEKIIELA
-62 SSRETRTIDSHA
+62 SSREIRTIDSYA

-121 VSERS
+121 ISERS

-131 DKVLDSADSADE
+131 DKVLESTDSVDE
-143 RLSLAYSHPL
+143 KLSRAYSHPL

-169 DSIKDLLLADN
+169 DSLEELLVADN

-193 ADVRDLSEYGSLGI
+193 ADVRELSEFGTLGI

-221 LPQVQSG
+221 VPQVLNG
-228 FVRVQD
+228 HVRVQD

-247 EVNVEDSSWL
+247 EVQVEDSRWL

-270 LAVAKQRNVTFEA
+270 FAVAKQRQIIFEA

-293 VQQALDPISK
+293 VQQALDPISN
-303 LKVSIGDGRKLAEGG
+303 LKVSIGDGRKIAEGG

-356 LQKNLFKASWDSLLP
+356 LQKDLFKASWDSLLP

-391 TWAESQY
+391 AWAESQY

-405 PANAILNEINP
+405 SANAILNEMNP
-416 NLGLDVTYRTAQ
+416 NLGLDAAFRTAQ